1 MNRAIDRLD
10 VPGLLDGAVDC
21 YVHAMPDLIPRLC
34 DDVVMARQCAEAGL
48 AAAVHRHHYADTT
61 GRAHLASAQS
71 GFRVLGALVLGDTV
85 GGLNPT
91 AVEVALTLG
100 AAWISLPTLSS
111 AAFRRTLATKPGA
124 VRSALGVGPGRL
136 RLTDDDG
143 RLLDEVR
150 VIVDLVAQS
159 GAVLGL
165 GYGSRDELRAIAPLI
180 AGTGVR
186 SVLTYPHIAGLGLP
200 FVRELAAVTDC
211 YVEICAYRMHPA
223 GPAQGSSA
231 AVDEALALL
240 AAAAPRRCVLS
251 SDGGIAGAPPPERLL
266 GWGIRT
272 LHTAG
277 VPAATL
283 RTLVAD
289 TPRHLLAD
297 RL

>member
-1 MNRAIDRLD
+1 MTGAIGRLD
-10 VPGLLDGAVDC
+10 VPELLDGAVDC
-21 YVHAMPDLIPRLC
+21 YVHGMPDLIPRLC
-34 DDVVMARQCAEAGL
+34 DDVVMARQCAKAGL

-61 GRAHLASAQS
+61 GRARLASAQS
-71 GFRVLGALVLGDTV
+71 GFRVLGALVLGDAV

-100 AAWISLPTLSS
+100 AAWVSLPTLSS
-111 AAFRRTLATKPGA
+111 AAFRRTLATKPAAIRG
-124 VRSALGVGPGRL
+124 VLGVGPGRL

-150 VIVDLVAQS
+150 VIVDLVTQS

-165 GYGSRDELRAIAPLI
+165 GYGSRDELCALAALI
-180 AGTGVR
+180 ADTGVR
-186 SVLTYPHIAGLGLP
+186 SVLTYPHIAGLDMP
-200 FVRELAAVTDC
+200 FVRELAAVTGC

-223 GPAQGSSA
+223 GPAQGSPE
-231 AVDEALALL
+231 AVHEALALL
-240 AAAAPRRCVLS
+240 AAATPRHCVLS
-251 SDGGIAGAPPPERLL
+251 SDGGIAGAPPPELLL
-266 GWGIRT
+266 GWGLRT
-272 LHTAG
+272 LHAAG